1 MITTIN
7 NKHKKLNFS
16 SEREQSQACLNS
28 AEHEKNQGRKVLNVP
43 NLRFPEFEGEWEEER
58 LADIADLYKGTGIS
72 KDQLS
77 DDGEPCILY
86 GELYTKYKSE
96 TIREV
101 ISKTN
106 INNTKLV
113 KSKANDVIIPCSGET
128 AEDIATAR
136 CVLNG
141 NILLGGDL
149 NIIRLHGYDGA
160 FMSYQLNG
168 RRKYDIAKVA
178 QGVSVVHLYG
188 EHLKGV
194 KTINPCLEEQKKIAK
209 LLSLLDERIATQN
222 KIIEDLKKLKSAII
236 DYAINS
242 LNTDFAKFGS
252 LYEMAGEGGTPTTS
266 NASFYDNGKIPF
278 IKIDDLKQKYLTEN
292 KDFIT
297 ELGLQKSSAWLVPTR
312 SILFSNGATIGEIT
326 ITTYPVCTKQG
337 ILGIVPKQNID
348 VEFLYYFMS
357 SSYFKKAVSRIVT
370 EGTMKTAY
378 LKDINNILC
387 PIPTKEKQQEI
398 AEMPSALNSKIDFE
412 QSILKLFCSQK
423 QHLLRQM
430 FI

>member
-1 MITTIN
+1 M
-7 NKHKKLNFS
+7 LN
-16 SEREQSQACLNS
+16 L
-28 AEHEKNQGRKVLNVP
+28 
-43 NLRFPEFEGEWEEER
+43 
-58 LADIADLYKGTGIS
+58 I
-72 KDQLS
+72 
-77 DDGEPCILY
+77 
-86 GELYTKYKSE
+86 
-96 TIREV
+96 
-101 ISKTN
+101 
-106 INNTKLV
+106 
-113 KSKANDVIIPCSGET
+113 
-128 AEDIATAR
+128 
-136 CVLNG
+136 
-141 NILLGGDL
+141 
-149 NIIRLHGYDGA
+149 
-160 FMSYQLNG
+160 
-168 RRKYDIAKVA
+168 
-178 QGVSVVHLYG
+178 
-188 EHLKGV
+188 
-194 KTINPCLEEQKKIAK
+194 
-209 LLSLLDERIATQN
+209 DERIATQN

-242 LNTDFAKFGS
+242 LDTDFAKFSS

-297 ELGLQKSSAWLVPTR
+297 ELGLQKSSAWLVPTH
-312 SILFSNGATIGEIT
+312 SILFSNGATIGEIS

-398 AEMPSALNSKIDFE
+398 AKMPSALNSKIDFE

-423 QHLLRQM
+423 QYLLRQM

>member
-1 MITTIN
+1 MTTTKN
-7 NKHKKLNFS
+7 NEHKK
-16 SEREQSQACLNS
+16 
-28 AEHEKNQGRKVLNVP
+28 LNVP

-106 INNTKLV
+106 IDNAKLV
-113 KSKANDVIIPCSGET
+113 RSKANDVIIPCSGET

-209 LLSLLDERIATQN
+209 LLSLLDERISTQS
-222 KIIEDLKKLKSAII
+222 KVIEDLKKLKSAII

-242 LNTDFAKFGS
+242 LDTDFAKFSS

-297 ELGLQKSSAWLVPTR
+297 ELGLQKSSAWLVPTH
-312 SILFSNGATIGEIT
+312 SILFSNGATIGEIS

-378 LKDINNILC
+378 LKDINNIRC

-398 AEMPSALNSKIDFE
+398 AKMPSALNSKIDFE

-423 QHLLRQM
+423 QYLLRQM

>member
-1 MITTIN
+1 MTTKTN
-7 NKHKKLNFS
+7 NEHKK
-16 SEREQSQACLNS
+16 
-28 AEHEKNQGRKVLNVP
+28 VYVP
-43 NLRFPEFEGEWEEER
+43 NLRFKEFQGEWEEER
-58 LADIADLYKGTGIS
+58 LADIADLYKGTDIS

-106 INNTKLV
+106 IDNTKLV

-348 VEFLYYFMS
+348 VEFLYYFMT

-398 AEMPSALNSKIDFE
+398 AKMPSALNSK
-412 QSILKLFCSQK
+412 
-423 QHLLRQM
+423 R
-430 FI
+430 